1 MSEKARIRLLS
12 APPGLIACAFGQPAA
27 AAPLDLVVIGDT
39 PYTAED
45 EPMMAAATE
54 AIKRM
59 NPPFVL
65 HVGDMQSSKAVCG
78 PPDDRFAAQI
88 AALAPIPVIYTP
100 GDNDWTDCVTK
111 IDPATGKHVS
121 ELGRLTTL
129 RQRFFAA
136 PVLTDPAFHYIQQVG
151 TPENARFDLAGMTFV
166 TLNVVGTNNGR
177 DLVLGDDLALATSA
191 ATERDTADIL
201 WLKQTFA
208 SARRS
213 KSEALVVVMQADFT
227 HLPRTSVSIP
237 CRDAIADESRPCD
250 GYADLRKALIKGAK
264 AFGRP
269 VLLIHG
275 DTAPFI
281 MTRGI
286 FTGDAPN
293 IWRLNGAGDVGVNK
307 QGQPQGLR
315 DVTHVTLDPKAAIP
329 IKAEGLLTHQ
339 IPEWLP
345 PEWSPPEP

>member
-1 MSEKARIRLLS
+1 MRRLALF
-12 APPGLIACAFGQPAA
+12 GLIACLFNLPAL

-45 EPMMAAATE
+45 EPMMAAATD
-54 AIKRM
+54 AIKLM

-100 GDNDWTDCVTK
+100 GDNDWTDCDTK
-111 IDPATGKHVS
+111 IDPTTGKHVS
-121 ELGRLTTL
+121 ELGRLSTL
-129 RQRFFAA
+129 RRKFFARPA
-136 PVLTDPAFHYIQQVG
+136 ITDPTYHYVQQAG
-151 TPENARFDLAGMTFV
+151 APENARFEHAGMTFV
-166 TLNVVGTNNGR
+166 TLNVAGTNNGR
-177 DLVLGDDLALATSA
+177 DLVMGDDLALAARA
-191 ATERDTADIL
+191 AAERDTADL
-201 WLKQTFA
+201 NWLKQAFA
-208 SARRS
+208 TARRS
-213 KSEALVVVMQADFT
+213 KSAALVVVMQADLT
-227 HLPRTSVSIP
+227 HLPRTSVGVL

-250 GYADLRKALIKGAK
+250 GYAGLRKALIKGARTF
-264 AFGRP
+264 ARP

-286 FTGDAPN
+286 FTGDSDN

-307 QGQPQGLR
+307 LGQPQGLR
-315 DVTHVTLDPKAAIP
+315 DVTHVTLDPSAAIP

-345 PEWSPPEP
+345 PVWSPPEP